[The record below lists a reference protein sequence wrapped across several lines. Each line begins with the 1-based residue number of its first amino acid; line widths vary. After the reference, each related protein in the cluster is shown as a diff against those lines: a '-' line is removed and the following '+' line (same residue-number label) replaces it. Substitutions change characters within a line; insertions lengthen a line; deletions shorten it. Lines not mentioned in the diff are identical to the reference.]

1 MLLLNFEKKIKGSS
15 TVKGY
20 EDWIEVEDINFGG
33 GRYFDN
39 LSKHRNPDKAFH
51 SDISVRKK
59 VDVSTPEVWY
69 QALEGNAFGNAELVM
84 LQSGG
89 KDKPL
94 QEVFKITLTDPLIL
108 QFKCEIGSG
117 IGNEKFNIN
126 FTKIKVDYNTYD
138 AKGQKGSVSKEYDLT
153 TQS

>member
-15 TVKGY
+15 TAKGY
-20 EDWIEVEDINFGG
+20 EEWIEIEDINFGG

-39 LSKHRNPDKAFH
+39 SSQHRNPDKAFH

-59 VDVSTPEVWY
+59 VDVSTPEIWY
-69 QALEGNAFGNAELVM
+69 QALEGNAFGKAELVM

-94 QEVFKITLTDPLIL
+94 QEVFKITLTNPMIL
-108 QFKCEIGSG
+108 QFNCEVGSG

-126 FTKIKVDYNTYD
+126 STKIEVEYNTYD
-138 AKGQKGSVSKEYDLT
+138 AKGQKGKVNKMYDLT